1 MFPLKVA
8 VLVLTSFVN
17 LTVVA
22 MYEGDNFNG
31 CLHCEQLLSF
41 IAAEHG
47 RCGGC
52 GVSSISIKC
61 TMHVAATD
69 NLKL

>member
-31 CLHCEQLLSF
+31 CPHCEQLLSF

-47 RCGGC
+47 RC